1 MKVYKSLICG
11 ILSLAFPS
19 CQETLFEDL
28 DSASVDV
35 VTNDNV
41 KYEGNI
47 LTVKKN
53 IPVDF
58 QLMVIR
64 TI

>member
-1 MKVYKSLICG
+1 MKVYKSLIYG
-11 ILSLAFPS
+11 ILSLVFTS

-28 DSASVDV
+28 DSASVNV

-41 KYEGNI
+41 EYVGNI

-53 IPVDF
+53 TPVDF